1 MKAGDD
7 SVEAESSVAQS
18 LSVADGG
25 QGHQGIGGEGGGVV
39 HWRGREERV
48 KRGMGGSRCLLW
60 RLGGVGG
67 EERGAGGVRGRR
79 RVEGGNGQERGG
91 PGCGRDSS
99 SSQHRPPTGGCER
112 RRCHATGEGGGARA
126 ADRRDRATMEP
137 GGQRLGAGRALIS
150 GPSQH
155 STGRHG

>member
-1 MKAGDD
+1 MKAGD
-7 SVEAESSVAQS
+7 SAVEAESSVAQS

-67 EERGAGGVRGRR
+67 EERGAGGFGVDG
-79 RVEGGNGQERGG
+79 V
-91 PGCGRDSS
+91 
-99 SSQHRPPTGGCER
+99 
-112 RRCHATGEGGGARA
+112 
-126 ADRRDRATMEP
+126 
-137 GGQRLGAGRALIS
+137 
-150 GPSQH
+150 
-155 STGRHG
+155 